1 MVHESAASNCIQFVS
16 DEGILDCHG
25 EHKTERKKRVKSVG
39 VRACVCV
46 HVCACAVRMCVCV
59 CLFQC
64 VRATPQLT
72 IFSFMSTDNKNNKN
86 NKACRESQFTVT
98 CIVHIM

>member
-46 HVCACAVRMCVCV
+46 RVCACACVYVCVCV

-64 VRATPQLT
+64 VYVQHH
-72 IFSFMSTDNKNNKN
+72 N
-86 NKACRESQFTVT
+86 
-98 CIVHIM
+98 